1 MTSTSLRPRQREAP
15 APMQSSAARFAL
27 AVSTLGFFVITL
39 DALIVNVALATIGTQ
54 LGGGTAGQ
62 QWIVDGY
69 TLMFASLLLFAGTL
83 SDRIG
88 AKRAFTFG
96 LVLFVV
102 ASAAC
107 ASAPVLW
114 ALVLARFVQGAA
126 ASLMLPPSM
135 ALIREAFPDAIQRS
149 KAIGL
154 WALGGAVA
162 AAAGPALGG
171 LLTTIDWRLV
181 FLINVPV
188 GAAAVAMLLRVPRSP
203 VRPAVFDHVGQLA
216 SLVGV
221 GALIFGLIEGGVT
234 GFGSPLVIA
243 SLLGAV
249 LAIAVFLVAQARGRN
264 PMMPLDLF
272 RSAGLRIALSVGFSF
287 MVGWYGMVFVIS
299 LFLQQHLGLSPL
311 FAGLAFLPASVLIA
325 ISNVAAGRLAARRGP
340 RFPAVLGQL
349 LMVSGLV
356 GMLLAA
362 PLGSLMAVTILLVPI
377 GVGGALAMPPI
388 TAHVLDSVPAHRS
401 GAASAVFNTFRQLGG
416 AVGVAVFGALLV
428 GPAGFVPGLQA
439 SLLIAALLLLATT
452 VASVFIQRTNE
463 GEIHHGTN

>member
-1 MTSTSLRPRQREAP
+1 MTSTSTSSNPAVSPDQPVTP
-15 APMQSSAARFAL
+15 APGAAGRVAL

-39 DALIVNVALATIGTQ
+39 DALIVNVALATIGAQ

-69 TLMFASLLLFAGTL
+69 TLMFASLLLFAGNL

-96 LVLFVV
+96 LVLFVL

-107 ASAPVLW
+107 ALAPVLW
-114 ALVLARFVQGAA
+114 VLILARFVQGAA

-171 LLTTIDWRLV
+171 LLTTVDWRLV

-188 GAAAVAMLLRVPRSP
+188 GAVAVALLLKVPASP
-203 VRPAVFDHVGQLA
+203 ERPATFDWLGQIAALI
-216 SLVGV
+216 GV
-221 GALIFGLIEGGVT
+221 GALIFGLIEGGVL
-234 GFGSPLVIA
+234 GFGAPQV
-243 SLLGAV
+243 LLALAGAV
-249 LAIAVFLVAQARGRN
+249 LAIAVFLRAQAHGQN

-272 RSAGLRIALSVGFSF
+272 QSGGLRIALSVGFSF

-311 FAGLAFLPASVLIA
+311 LAGLAFLPASVLIA
-325 ISNVAAGRLAARRGP
+325 VSNVVAGRMAAKFGP
-340 RFPAVLGQL
+340 RVPAVVGQL
-349 LMVSGLV
+349 LMVVGLL

-362 PLGSLMAVTILLVPI
+362 PAGSLVAVALLLIPI

-401 GAASAVFNTFRQLGG
+401 GTASAVFNTFRQLGG
-416 AVGVAVFGALLV
+416 AVGVAVFGALLA

-439 SLLIAALLLLATT
+439 SLLIAALLLLATA
-452 VASVFIQRTNE
+452 VASLFIRR
-463 GEIHHGTN
+463 IHN

>member
-1 MTSTSLRPRQREAP
+1 M
-15 APMQSSAARFAL
+15 
-27 AVSTLGFFVITL
+27 LGFFVITL
-39 DALIVNVALATIGTQ
+39 DALIVNVALATIGSQ

-69 TLMFASLLLFAGTL
+69 TLMFASLLLFAGNL

-96 LVLFVV
+96 LVLFVL

-107 ASAPVLW
+107 AVAPALWVLI
-114 ALVLARFVQGAA
+114 VARFVQGAA

-135 ALIREAFPDAIQRS
+135 ALIREAFPDATQRAR
-149 KAIGL
+149 AIGI

-171 LLTTIDWRLV
+171 LLTTVDWRLV

-188 GAAAVAMLLRVPRSP
+188 GIVAVALLVKVPVSP
-203 VRPAVFDHVGQLA
+203 VRPATFDRLGQIAALI
-216 SLVGV
+216 GV
-221 GALIFGLIEGGVT
+221 ATLIFGLIEGGVL
-234 GFGSPLVIA
+234 GFADPGVML
-243 SLLGAV
+243 SLGGAV
-249 LAIAVFLVAQARGRN
+249 LAITLFLLAQARGQH

-272 RSAGLRIALSVGFSF
+272 QSSGLRIALAVGFSF

-311 FAGLAFLPASVLIA
+311 LAGMAFLPASVLIA
-325 ISNVAAGRLAARRGP
+325 VSNVAAGRMAARFGP
-340 RFPAVLGQL
+340 RVPAMIGQL
-349 LMVSGLV
+349 LMVVGLL
-356 GMLLAA
+356 GMLLAV

-377 GVGGALAMPPI
+377 GVGGALAMPPV

-401 GAASAVFNTFRQLGG
+401 GTASAVFNTFRQLGG
-416 AVGVAVFGALLV
+416 ALGVAVFGALLA
-428 GPAGFVPGLQA
+428 GPAGFVPGLQV
-439 SLLIAALLLLATT
+439 SLLIAALLLLVTAI
-452 VASVFIQRTNE
+452 ASAFIRRTNND
-463 GEIHHGTN
+463 IA

>member
-1 MTSTSLRPRQREAP
+1 MTSTSIPSDQAETRAQPR
-15 APMQSSAARFAL
+15 SSRFAL
-27 AVSTLGFFVITL
+27 AVSMLGFFVITL
-39 DALIVNVALATIGTQ
+39 DALIVNVALASIGSQ

-69 TLMFASLLLFAGTL
+69 TLMFASLLLFAGNL

-88 AKRAFTFG
+88 AKRAFTLG
-96 LVLFVV
+96 LLLFVV

-107 ASAPVLW
+107 ALAPALRVLI
-114 ALVLARFVQGAA
+114 AARFVQGAA
-126 ASLMLPPSM
+126 ASLMLPPAM

-149 KAIGL
+149 RAIGV

-188 GAAAVAMLLRVPRSP
+188 GVVAVVLLAKVPASP
-203 VRPAVFDHVGQLA
+203 VRPATFDWIGQIA
-216 SLVGV
+216 ALVGV
-221 GALIFGLIEGGVT
+221 GALIFGLIEGGVL
-234 GFGSPLVIA
+234 GFGAPQVLL
-243 SLLGAV
+243 SLAGAV
-249 LAIAVFLVAQARGRN
+249 LAIAVFLIAQARGRN

-272 RSAGLRIALSVGFSF
+272 RSSGLRIALSVGFSF

-299 LFLQQHLGLSPL
+299 LFLQQHLGLPPL
-311 FAGLAFLPASVLIA
+311 LAGLAFLPASVLIA
-325 ISNVAAGRLAARRGP
+325 LSNVAAGRMAAHRGP

-349 LMVSGLV
+349 LMVAGLV

-362 PLGSLMAVTILLVPI
+362 PMGSLLAVTILLVPI
-377 GVGGALAMPPI
+377 GVGGALAMPPV
-388 TAHVLDSVPAHRS
+388 TAHVLDSVPAQRS
-401 GAASAVFNTFRQLGG
+401 GTASAVFNTFRQLGG

-428 GPAGFVPGLQA
+428 GPAGFVRGMQT
-439 SLLIAALLLLATT
+439 SLLIAALLLLATA
-452 VASVFIQRTNE
+452 VASVFIRR
-463 GEIHHGTN
+463 IH

>member
-1 MTSTSLRPRQREAP
+1 MTSTSTSSKPSLSP
-15 APMQSSAARFAL
+15 APPSTGRIAL

-39 DALIVNVALATIGTQ
+39 DALIVNMALATIGAQ

-69 TLMFASLLLFAGTL
+69 TLMFAALLLFAGTL

-88 AKRAFTFG
+88 AKRAFTLG
-96 LVLFVV
+96 LVLFVL

-107 ASAPVLW
+107 AFAPVLW
-114 ALVLARFVQGAA
+114 VLILARFVQGAA

-135 ALIREAFPDAIQRS
+135 ALIREAFPNAIQRS

-171 LLTTIDWRLV
+171 LLTTLDWRLV

-188 GAAAVAMLLRVPRSP
+188 GAVAVALLVKVPVSP
-203 VRPAVFDHVGQLA
+203 VRPARFDWLGQITAL
-216 SLVGV
+216 LGI
-221 GALIFGLIEGGVT
+221 GALIYGLIEGGVL
-234 GFGSPLVIA
+234 GFAAPQVIA
-243 SLLGAV
+243 SLGAAAV
-249 LAIAVFLVAQARGRN
+249 AITVFLVAQARGRN

-272 RSAGLRIALSVGFSF
+272 QSSGLRIALSVGFSF

-299 LFLQQHLGLSPL
+299 LYLQQHLGLSPL
-311 FAGLAFLPASVLIA
+311 LAGLAFLPASVLIA
-325 ISNVAAGRLAARRGP
+325 ISNVVAGRMAAKFGP
-340 RFPAVLGQL
+340 RVPAVMGQL
-349 LMVSGLV
+349 LMVAGLL

-362 PLGSLMAVTILLVPI
+362 PTGSLVTVALLLIPI

-401 GAASAVFNTFRQLGG
+401 GTASAVFNTFRQLGG
-416 AVGVAVFGALLV
+416 ALGVAVFGALLV
-428 GPAGFVPGLQA
+428 APAGFVPGLQT
-439 SLLIAALLLLATT
+439 SLLIAALLLFATA
-452 VASVFIQRTNE
+452 VASLFIRRIQN
-463 GEIHHGTN
+463 